1 MTRVFVTRSLP
12 AEWLQPLT
20 AAGVQ
25 VEVRDGSLP
34 APRAELLERVRGA
47 SALVTFIGDAVDE
60 ELLAAAGP
68 ELKLVANFAV
78 GYDNVDVSACAA
90 RGVLVSNT
98 PDVLTDATADFAF
111 ALLLAVARRVHQAHE
126 FVASGTWQG
135 WEPTQLL
142 GLELG
147 GATLGIVGMGRIGQ
161 AVARRGAGFGMD
173 VVYTARSDKGVAGAR
188 WLPLD
193 ELLSTSDFVSLHC
206 PLTPSTRGLIGAEA
220 LARMK
225 PTAVLVNTARGGI
238 VDDGALAEALRS
250 FRLWG
255 AGLDVFEGEPRVNP
269 ALLGLPNVV
278 LAPHA
283 GSATIQAR
291 SAMARLCVQAVLD
304 VMAGATPP
312 NLVRA

>member
-20 AAGVQ
+20 AAGLQ

-47 SALVTFIGDAVDE
+47 SALITFIGDAVDE

-78 GYDNVDVSACAA
+78 GYDNVDVSACTA
-90 RGVLVSNT
+90 RAVLVSNT

-173 VVYTARSDKGVAGAR
+173 VVYTARSDRGIAGAR
-188 WLPLD
+188 RLPLD
-193 ELLSTSDFVSLHC
+193 ELLSTADFVSVHC

-255 AGLDVFEGEPRVNP
+255 AGLDVFEGEPRLNP
-269 ALLGLPNVV
+269 ALLELPNVV

-304 VMAGATPP
+304 VMSGATPP